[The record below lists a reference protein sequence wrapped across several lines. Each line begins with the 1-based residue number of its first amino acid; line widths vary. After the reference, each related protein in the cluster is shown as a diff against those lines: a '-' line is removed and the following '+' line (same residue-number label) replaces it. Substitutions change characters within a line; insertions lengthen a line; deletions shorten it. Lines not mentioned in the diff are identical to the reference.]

1 MNRLRL
7 AVVGW
12 GRLGRACAA
21 ALHGAPDLAL
31 AGVVRRA
38 DSMGTPPGSVHG
50 APFVAHLRDLDAVD
64 AALVCVP
71 TEAAPD
77 TAQLLLQMRVPIVEC
92 AGFEGR
98 ALTEYHDRIAH
109 LCARYRVGA
118 VVGAGWDPGVLPQL
132 RRLFDV
138 LIPKGQT
145 HVGRHLAPALHHSAA
160 AEAVDGVRGALS
172 GEVHDASGASHRLV
186 YVQLERG
193 ADFDRVRDRI
203 VGDPL
208 FADEPTQVLPVPDL
222 AALET
227 EERGVLIERLQE
239 STGGPHASL
248 LLEARADEAAFSAR
262 LMLDGLRALAG
273 GLPLRA
279 WRYTPAGLV
288 PLGDLHAQGEH
299 AGGERRG
306 GH

>member
-21 ALHGAPDLAL
+21 AVHGTPDLAL

-38 DSMGTPPGSVHG
+38 DSLGATPGNVHG
-50 APFVAHLRDLDAVD
+50 APFVAHLRDLEAVD

-71 TEAAPD
+71 PDAAFE
-77 TAQLLLQMRVPIVEC
+77 TARQLLQMRVPIVEC
-92 AGFEGR
+92 AGLE
-98 ALTEYHDRIAH
+98 AHDLTAYHDRIAH
-109 LCARYRVGA
+109 LCARHRVGA
-118 VVGAGWDPGVLPQL
+118 VVGAGWDPGVVPQL

-138 LIPKGQT
+138 LIPQGRT

-160 AEAVDGVRGALS
+160 AEAVDGVQGALS
-172 GEVHDASGASHRLV
+172 GEVHDARGVSHRLV
-186 YVQLERG
+186 YVQLERN
-193 ADFDRVRDRI
+193 ADFDRVRERI
-203 VGDPL
+203 AGDAL
-208 FADEPTQVLPVPDL
+208 YADEPTQVVPVPDL

-239 STGGPHASL
+239 GNGGPHASL
-248 LLEARADEAAFSAR
+248 LLEARVDEAAFSAR

-273 GLPLRA
+273 LPHRA
-279 WRYTPAGLV
+279 WRYSPAGLV
-288 PLGDLHAQGEH
+288 PLGDRDELRERG
-299 AGGERRG
+299 AGVRHG
-306 GH
+306 GR